1 MTEKKVEIHRG
12 LVGVYFD
19 RSKTTRIDG
28 KQGILEYR
36 GYNIH
41 DLAEKST
48 FEETSYLL
56 LNGELPTKTQLS
68 EFDKTLKSSREI
80 PDTVLNIIDSIKD
93 SHPMDVLRTA
103 VSSLSS
109 FDPETNDKSSE
120 ATLRKGIRLTAQV
133 PTIVMAHNAIRNG
146 KAPIKPN
153 NNLSH
158 AANFLY
164 MMNGE
169 NPSDLVSNLMDK
181 DFIVH
186 ADHGSNASAFAA
198 RVSAGTQADLH
209 SAITTGISVLSGP
222 SHGGAAENVMKMV
235 KDVGTPDNAKN
246 YVRNLL
252 KNKQRVMG
260 FGHRVYRSEDPR
272 AKHLEDGVQM
282 LSEEKGDPSWYEIL
296 VAVKDAM
303 EPYRRRGINANVD
316 FYAGVIYHLLG
327 IPTDLFVPIFA
338 VGRIPGW
345 TIQVLEQYKNNIL
358 LRPLLHYNGEE
369 SRPYINIDSDMLFLR
384 CFSVSY
390 RDYYLF

>member
-169 NPSDLVSNLMDK
+169 TPSDLVSNLMDK

-282 LSEEKGDPSWYEIL
+282 LSKEKGDPSWYEIL

-369 SRPYINIDSDMLFLR
+369 SRPYINIDSR
-384 CFSVSY
+384 
-390 RDYYLF
+390 

>member
-28 KQGILEYR
+28 KKGILEYR

-282 LSEEKGDPSWYEIL
+282 LSKEKGDPSWYEIL

-369 SRPYINIDSDMLFLR
+369 SRPYINIDSR
-384 CFSVSY
+384 
-390 RDYYLF
+390 

>member
-369 SRPYINIDSDMLFLR
+369 SRPYINIDSR
-384 CFSVSY
+384 
-390 RDYYLF
+390 

>member
-36 GYNIH
+36 GYDIH

-56 LNGELPTKTQLS
+56 LHGELPTKTQLS
-68 EFDKTLKSSREI
+68 EFDKTLKNSREI
-80 PDTVLNIIDSIKD
+80 PDGVLDIINSIKD

-109 FDPETNDKSSE
+109 FDPETSDKSSE

-146 KAPIKPN
+146 KNPIKPN

-164 MMNGE
+164 MMDGKT
-169 NPSDLVSNLMDK
+169 PSGLVSNLMDK

-252 KNKQRVMG
+252 KSRQRVMG

-272 AKHLEDGVQM
+272 AKHLENGVQM
-282 LSEEKGDPSWYEIL
+282 LSKEKGDPSWYEIL
-296 VAVKDAM
+296 IAVKDAM

-345 TIQVLEQYKNNIL
+345 TIQVLEQYENNIL

-369 SRPYINIDSDMLFLR
+369 SRPYINIDSR
-384 CFSVSY
+384 
-390 RDYYLF
+390 

>member
-169 NPSDLVSNLMDK
+169 TPSDLVSNLMDK

-272 AKHLEDGVQM
+272 AKHLENGVQM
-282 LSEEKGDPSWYEIL
+282 LSKEKGDPSWYEIL

-369 SRPYINIDSDMLFLR
+369 SRPYINIDSR
-384 CFSVSY
+384 
-390 RDYYLF
+390 

>member
-56 LNGELPTKTQLS
+56 LHGELPTKTQLS

-272 AKHLEDGVQM
+272 AKHLENGVQM
-282 LSEEKGDPSWYEIL
+282 LSKEKGDPSWYEIL

-369 SRPYINIDSDMLFLR
+369 SRPYINIDSR
-384 CFSVSY
+384 
-390 RDYYLF
+390 